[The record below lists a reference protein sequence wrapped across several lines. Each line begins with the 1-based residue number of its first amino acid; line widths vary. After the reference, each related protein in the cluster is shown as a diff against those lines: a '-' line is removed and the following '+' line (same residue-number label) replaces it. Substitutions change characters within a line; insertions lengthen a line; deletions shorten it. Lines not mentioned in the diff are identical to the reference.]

1 MPVAGQINK
10 AQVSGGGAIDAD
22 LVIANRSGDVLIK
35 HTVLKADHFPSC
47 HNTKL
52 TPILE
57 GAPNFRKVESEV
69 TAAGSGIAEAQDA
82 HHMLMAVEGIQVYGV
97 AIPTVAGLRQVVNTM
112 MACNGV
118 RKVYWQNLRE
128 EPLVFINGNPR
139 VEDMEL
145 RLKADIL
152 AEAAQFDNQIL
163 VMHEN
168 EDLSLYDHWEPVTA
182 ADVQTPQEVY
192 AELKADGYD
201 VDYLRVPI
209 TDEKAPKDEDFEE
222 LIHRLWA
229 IPEDAGIIFNCQ
241 MGRGRTTTGMVI
253 AALLWLRRMESFPVK
268 KGKPETRA
276 SVPAWFRQAAG
287 PLAARGVSPLAAKE
301 GTLEGRL
308 KAGNYG
314 AVRSLLR
321 ALEKP
326 GPSPPWCMLQGNEA
340 KVVLD
345 AVID

>member
-57 GAPNFRKVESEV
+57 GAPNFRKVESGV
-69 TAAGSGIAEAQDA
+69 TATGSGIAEAQDA

-128 EPLVFINGNPR
+128 EPLVFINGNPF
-139 VEDMEL
+139 VPS
-145 RLKADIL
+145 
-152 AEAAQFDNQIL
+152 
-163 VMHEN
+163 
-168 EDLSLYDHWEPVTA
+168 LS
-182 ADVQTPQEVY
+182 
-192 AELKADGYD
+192 
-201 VDYLRVPI
+201 
-209 TDEKAPKDEDFEE
+209 
-222 LIHRLWA
+222 
-229 IPEDAGIIFNCQ
+229 
-241 MGRGRTTTGMVI
+241 
-253 AALLWLRRMESFPVK
+253 S
-268 KGKPETRA
+268 
-276 SVPAWFRQAAG
+276 S
-287 PLAARGVSPLAAKE
+287 
-301 GTLEGRL
+301 
-308 KAGNYG
+308 
-314 AVRSLLR
+314 
-321 ALEKP
+321 
-326 GPSPPWCMLQGNEA
+326 WCVLQGNEA

-345 AVID
+345 AVIDACGAMQNLREGIASYRARFAKEAREKQRNLLLSVCLVGGWGVEG